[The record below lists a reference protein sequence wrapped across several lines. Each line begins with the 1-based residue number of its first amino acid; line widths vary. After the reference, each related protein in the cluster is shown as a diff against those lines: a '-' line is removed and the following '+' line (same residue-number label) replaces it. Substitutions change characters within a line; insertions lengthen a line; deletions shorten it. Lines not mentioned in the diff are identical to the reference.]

1 MEVLNKF
8 LTSFNYTY
16 INKLKSI
23 SFIITTT
30 ILILLII
37 SAFNADKIIDLFN
50 EDKKIGII
58 TNNHAIYE
66 SLKKN
71 KSFNTD
77 DNKIVKLH
85 ENEAKKKIK
94 NNDLDYALKLSFD
107 KRKLYSDVFSKSEL
121 SDTDSEKIESTLNN
135 LQMSLNM
142 ISLNLSKEEIKELS
156 FKPKINKHIVNNAKH
171 EGKLDSKEK
180 DFQLVFTYI
189 IITVMFFVMLTY
201 VNHMAME
208 IATEK
213 TSRVIETII
222 TSITPKIH
230 IISKICSIIALAL
243 TQIAILLITA
253 TICYFIFD
261 TNKVFDEIGFEVS
274 SKSIPLITFN
284 LIFWCIGVFSYI
296 TLSSLF
302 GSLTSRIEEVG
313 QAITPL
319 IFIMLGGFY
328 IALFNLKNSENI
340 LVKISSYIPLLSPFT
355 MPLRIAGNSVEM
367 NSILISIMINILF
380 IIVVFI
386 IVTKTFKKSILSF
399 DKGILKK
406 LRISKG
412 E

>member
-16 INKLKSI
+16 TNKLKSI

-58 TNNHAIYE
+58 TNKHAIYD

-85 ENEAKKKIK
+85 EKEAKKKIK

-142 ISLNLSKEEIKELS
+142 ISLKLSKEEIKELS
-156 FKPKINKHIVNNAKH
+156 FKPKINKHIVNNTKY
-171 EGKLDSKEK
+171 EGKLGSKEK

-189 IITVMFFVMLTY
+189 IITIMFFVMLTY

-284 LIFWCIGVFSYI
+284 LIFWCIGIFSYI

-328 IALFNLKNSENI
+328 IAIFNLKNSENI
-340 LVKISSYIPLLSPFT
+340 LVEISSYIPLLSPFT

-386 IVTKTFKKSILSF
+386 TVTKTFKKSILSF

-412 E
+412 G